1 MDNPEIEG
9 SLAQIKI
16 PVLDIIILRDEDR
29 YVVRCPELDL
39 VTEMDSP
46 EDALDAMLE
55 MIKEYCNDY
64 LKRESLFRKSPNRS
78 HHYPYII
85 PIAQCKSDWELR
97 ELVEVRY
104 GSVYV

>member
-1 MDNPEIEG
+1 MGNPKIKN

-29 YVVRCPELDL
+29 YVARCPELDL
-39 VTEMDSP
+39 VTEMNTAEDSF
-46 EDALDAMLE
+46 DAMLE
-55 MIKEYCNDY
+55 MIKEYCEDY

-78 HHYPYII
+78 HHYPYILQ
-85 PIAQCKSDWELR
+85 IAQCKSDWELR
-97 ELVEVRY
+97 ELVEIRY